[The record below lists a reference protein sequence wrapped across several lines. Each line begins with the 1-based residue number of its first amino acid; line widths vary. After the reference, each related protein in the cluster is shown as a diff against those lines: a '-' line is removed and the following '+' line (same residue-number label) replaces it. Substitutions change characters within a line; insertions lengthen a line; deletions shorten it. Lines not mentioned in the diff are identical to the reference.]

1 MASRLAIV
9 AGNGDLPRLIAEDCR
24 DNNKPYLVVCFENDA
39 PAWISGHPNQ
49 QHLYERPNQFFSA
62 LRKAG
67 VTDVVFAGS
76 TSRPR
81 LRPWL
86 FDRGVIK
93 VGARVLKLL
102 AQGDDALL
110 TGLAGLFEEEGFRM
124 RASHELLPQLGV
136 EAGVLGRHKPRDAD
150 RQDALK
156 GIAILKALSDHDV
169 GQAIVIA
176 RGLCLGIEAIEG
188 TDALLERV
196 STLPTK
202 LRNRAPP
209 PSGLLIKMP
218 KQHQDRRVDL
228 PTIGVQTVHAVKK
241 AGLSGIAVE
250 AGGTNVLDRTAT
262 VGAADDAGLFLWA
275 IAPED
280 T

>member
-1 MASRLAIV
+1 MAPKLAIV
-9 AGNGDLPRLIAEDCR
+9 TGSGDLPRLIAEDCR
-24 DNNKPYLVVCFENDA
+24 AKNNPYLVVCFESEA
-39 PAWISGHPNQ
+39 PAWINDHPNQ
-49 QHLYERPNQFFSA
+49 RHLYERPRKFFNA

-67 VTDVVFAGS
+67 VEDVVFAGG

-93 VGARVLKLL
+93 VGGQVLKLL

-136 EAGVLGRHKPRDAD
+136 EAGILGRHKPRDAD
-150 RQDALK
+150 REDARK
-156 GIAILKALSDHDV
+156 GIAILTALSDHDV

-176 RGLCLGIEAIEG
+176 RGLCLGVEAIEG
-188 TDALLERV
+188 TDALLARV
-196 STLPTK
+196 AALPAK
-202 LRNRAPP
+202 LRYRAPP
-209 PSGLLIKMP
+209 PCGLLIKMP

-250 AGGTNVLDRTAT
+250 AGGTNVLDRAAT
-262 VGAADDAGLFLWA
+262 VSAANDSGLFIWA
-275 IAPED
+275 IAPEEV
-280 T
+280 